1 MFKNEEEGMVKRIAQ
16 VSLAVFMVLALATA
30 ASAVDVASTS
40 LKGSMLI
47 FPKVISYEGDVET
60 YFFIG
65 NDNTVET
72 YVKCYWMDDNQ
83 EVEDFHFLIT
93 ANQPIVFATDENA
106 YGPKFGLNTQGSL
119 VCWAQNAADSLPEV
133 FNHLYGYAM
142 IAGDANVF
150 YNAYSLP
157 ITNLK
162 NNYMTRINETQ
173 IQLNLYGTNAYAA
186 CPKYLITNFAPGDD
200 DTTGVND
207 LVGGAPDLTLWPCK
221 QDLRQDRI
229 PTCTKAKFDIWNWN
243 EVKFTGAYQCFKCF
257 FEGYLHV
264 IGNATD
270 TTYGGQYVSRRGP
283 GFGGEKFLKS
293 TLGDYGYLFDDAA
306 RLRITGV
313 KSDPVCVGA
322 AKAYTGVPSKGVKCT
337 TTENVGLLGV
347 MLYGAPVS
355 TTFPASINPVAGYT
369 LHGAGQFGTPA
380 TGGSW
385 IKIDV
390 DEDLPEIPEAPAR

>member
-1 MFKNEEEGMVKRIAQ
+1 MVKRIAQ

-47 FPKVISYEGDVET
+47 FPKVISYEGTVET

-83 EVEDFHFLIT
+83 DVEDFHFLIT
-93 ANQPIVFATDENA
+93 ANQPIVFATNKNE
-106 YGPKFGLNTQGSL
+106 YGPMFGTNTQGSL
-119 VCWAQNAADSLPEV
+119 VCWAQNPEDSLPEV

-142 IAGDANVF
+142 IAGAQNVF
-150 YNAYSLP
+150 YNGYSLP

-162 NNYMTRINETQ
+162 NNYMTRLSATE

-200 DTTGVND
+200 NVTGLNN

-264 IGNATD
+264 IGNSAD

-293 TLGDYGYLFDDAA
+293 TLGDYDYLYADAA

-322 AKAYTGVPSKGVKCT
+322 PKAYTGVPSKGVKCT
-337 TTENVGLLGV
+337 TTEAVGLLGV
-347 MLYGAPVS
+347 MLYGEPVS
-355 TTFPASINPVAGYT
+355 GFPGSIDPVAGYT

-385 IKIDV
+385 VKIDV
-390 DEDLPEIPEAPAR
+390 DEDGDVPEAPAR

>member
-1 MFKNEEEGMVKRIAQ
+1 MVKRIAQ

-47 FPKVISYEGDVET
+47 FPKVISYDGNVET

-83 EVEDFHFLIT
+83 DVEDFHFLIT
-93 ANQPIVFATDENA
+93 ANQPIVFATNENQ
-106 YGPKFGLNTQGSL
+106 YGPMFGTNTQGSL
-119 VCWAQNAADSLPEV
+119 VCWAQNAADSKPEV

-142 IAGDANVF
+142 IDGTANVF

-162 NNYMTRINETQ
+162 NNYMTRLSATE

-257 FEGYLHV
+257 FEGFLED
-264 IGNATD
+264 IGNPASFI
-270 TTYGGQYVSRRGP
+270 YKRGK
-283 GFGGEKFLKS
+283 GFGYDKFDYTK
-293 TLGDYGYLFDDAA
+293 LGSKDIA
-306 RLRITGV
+306 RMRVQGV
-313 KSDPVCVGA
+313 KSTVCDGN
-322 AKAYTGVPSKGVKCT
+322 TGIPSESYICPS
-337 TTENVGLLGV
+337 TEATPLLGL
-347 MLYGAPVS
+347 MLYGTPLGN
-355 TTFPASINPVAGYT
+355 TIDPVAGYT
-369 LHGAGQFGTPA
+369 MHGAGYDQ
-380 TGGSW
+380 TGF
-385 IKIDV
+385 IKYDV
-390 DEDLPEIPEAPAR
+390 AGDVPEAPRQ